1 MSDEFSV
8 EEVARY
14 WDGYAEAW
22 AEQVRRGADVAREWL
37 DNPAFL
43 AFVGDLR
50 GRRVLD
56 AGCGEGYNTRLLA
69 RGGARVTGVDLSA
82 HDRAGPGRI

>member
-43 AFVGDLR
+43 AFVG
-50 GRRVLD
+50 G
-56 AGCGEGYNTRLLA
+56 AGGVCSTPGAAKATTRA
-69 RGGARVTGVDLSA
+69 SS
-82 HDRAGPGRI
+82 RAAAPE

>member
-8 EEVARY
+8 EDVARC
-14 WDGYAEAW
+14 WDGNAEAW

-37 DNPAFL
+37 NNPAFL
-43 AFVGDLR
+43 EFVGDLR

-56 AGCGEGYNTRLLA
+56 AGWAKATTRA
-69 RGGARVTGVDLSA
+69 SS
-82 HDRAGPGRI
+82 RAVAPG

>member
-14 WDGYAEAW
+14 WDGYVEAW
-22 AEQVRRGADVAREWL
+22 AEQVRRGADIAREWL

-56 AGCGEGYNTRLLA
+56 AGRRRLQHAPPRA
-69 RGGARVTGVDLSA
+69 RRRPSDRRGPLGA
-82 HDRAGPGRI
+82 